1 MSDSSTE
8 IPKGSYAAG
17 ERVKLPRGAEPPF
30 AVFING
36 VEQDEGADYSIEG
49 GEIVFSRPIV
59 KEKVGTGRWLAMYL
73 GLFGTYRKDETIDL
87 QFTPRRQGPAALRPP
102 RRPLPRGAVNIGFLL
117 LADHSEAVN
126 GKLYLNGGGWNV
138 LRLPELPH
146 EWSFHI
152 GLGIDVAWH
161 ETNDPHELV
170 VTVQDPDGIELGEG
184 LTASF
189 ETGRPPGM
197 PAGQEQRLVMSIGA
211 TASFETS
218 GPHAA
223 VVQIDGEELGRAR
236 FYLMEAEPEE
246 GLV

>member
-1 MSDSSTE
+1 
-8 IPKGSYAAG
+8 
-17 ERVKLPRGAEPPF
+17 
-30 AVFING
+30 
-36 VEQDEGADYSIEG
+36 
-49 GEIVFSRPIV
+49 
-59 KEKVGTGRWLAMYL
+59 
-73 GLFGTYRKDETIDL
+73 
-87 QFTPRRQGPAALRPP
+87 
-102 RRPLPRGAVNIGFLL
+102 VNIGFLL

-170 VTVQDPDGIELGEG
+170 VTIQDPDGIELGEG

-211 TASFETS
+211 TADFEAS

-223 VVQIDGEELGRAR
+223 VVMVDGEELGRAR
-236 FYLMEAEPEE
+236 FYLMEAAPEE
-246 GLV
+246 AGLA